1 MKINLNLL
9 PKVFDEDII
18 IPHDFYKGT
27 SIKDL
32 SKVKV
37 VGSIKYNV
45 IDEVVIDLDVS
56 GEMLLSDA
64 ITNEP
69 IKYPFSIKILE
80 NLAEIDEND
89 AKYLEKSK
97 NILDII
103 EFLWENIVLEVP
115 IRITKS
121 TGVSLHGDGWQL
133 NEDENKDKIDPR
145 FQKLDEFF
153 KGGE

>member
-18 IPHDFYKGT
+18 IPEDFYKDT

-56 GEMLLSDA
+56 GEMLLIDA

-115 IRITKS
+115 IRVTNT
-121 TGVSLHGDGWQL
+121 TGVHLKGQGWELNSEKKDDGL
-133 NEDENKDKIDPR
+133 DPR

>member
-9 PKVFDEDII
+9 PKVFDEEIDI
-18 IPHDFYKGT
+18 PKSYYENT
-27 SIKDL
+27 SIKGL
-32 SKVKV
+32 SSIKV
-37 VGSIKYNV
+37 VGNIKYNV
-45 IDEVVIDLDVS
+45 IDEVVINLDVN
-56 GEMLLSDA
+56 GEMELVDA
-64 ITNEP
+64 ITNELV
-69 IKYPFSIKILE
+69 KYPFSIKIDE

-89 AKYLEKSK
+89 AKYLEKSQ
-97 NILDII
+97 NTLDII

-115 IRITKS
+115 IRVTRS

>member
-9 PKVFDEDII
+9 PKVFDEEIDI
-18 IPHDFYKGT
+18 PKSYYENT
-27 SIKDL
+27 SIKGL
-32 SKVKV
+32 SSIKV
-37 VGSIKYNV
+37 VGNIKYNV
-45 IDEVVIDLDVS
+45 IDEVVINLDVN
-56 GEMLLSDA
+56 GEMELVDA
-64 ITNEP
+64 ITNELV
-69 IKYPFSIKILE
+69 KYPFSIKIDE

-89 AKYLEKSK
+89 AKYLEKSQ
-97 NILDII
+97 NTLDII

-115 IRITKS
+115 IRVTRS
-121 TGVSLHGDGWQL
+121 TGISLHGDGWQL

>member
-18 IPHDFYKGT
+18 IPEDFYKGT

-56 GEMLLSDA
+56 GEMLLIDA

-89 AKYLEKSK
+89 AKYLEKISHEQEPWILSRRGLDPDERSDKTISK
-97 NILDII
+97 ESIANYFI
-103 EFLWENIVLEVP
+103 
-115 IRITKS
+115 
-121 TGVSLHGDGWQL
+121 
-133 NEDENKDKIDPR
+133 NEI
-145 FQKLDEFF
+145 FQPEMEAWD
-153 KGGE
+153 

>member
-18 IPHDFYKGT
+18 IPEDFYKGT

-56 GEMLLSDA
+56 GEMLLIDA

-115 IRITKS
+115 IRVTNT
-121 TGVSLHGDGWQL
+121 TGVHLKGQGWELNSEKKDDGL
-133 NEDENKDKIDPR
+133 DPR
-145 FQKLDEFF
+145 FEKLNELF

>member
-9 PKVFDEDII
+9 PKVFDEEIE
-18 IPHDFYKGT
+18 IPKSYYENT
-27 SIKDL
+27 SIKGL
-32 SKVKV
+32 SSIKV
-37 VGSIKYNV
+37 VGNIKYNV
-45 IDEVVIDLDVS
+45 IDEVVINLDVN
-56 GEMLLSDA
+56 GEMELVDA
-64 ITNEP
+64 ITNELV
-69 IKYPFSIKILE
+69 KYPFSIKIDE

-89 AKYLEKSK
+89 AKYLEKSQ
-97 NILDII
+97 NTLDII

-115 IRITKS
+115 IRVTRS